1 MLFLKACPKCHGDM
15 ANNQAD
21 PGERACLQCG
31 YLTYPTPPLPF
42 VRERSGQSSR
52 PRKAK
57 QVA

>member
-1 MLFLKACPKCHGDM
+1 MTSNA
-15 ANNQAD
+15 AE

-31 YLTYPTPPLPF
+31 YVTYPTPPLPF

-52 PRKAK
+52 SRKAK

>member
-1 MLFLKACPKCHGDM
+1 MLFLKACPRCRGDM
-15 ANNQAD
+15 TNNAAD

-31 YLTYPTPPLPF
+31 YVTYPTPPLPF

-52 PRKAK
+52 SRKAK